1 MYKVTCP
8 PPRIKLLGKKI
19 KWERREGEGK
29 RKREGKK
36 EEEKGKRRG
45 KKGKGMDEE
54 GKGKGRGIRREREEG
69 SEREENRKGRVK
81 GKLKNGRVVK
91 KIKVV
96 LTLHNPVKGTMKKS
110 QSHLVLMEGRIDGQ
124 INQLR
129 MVPNIFEKKR
139 NMRCNV
145 AMYHCVSIISYLH
158 DSS

>member
-1 MYKVTCP
+1 M
-8 PPRIKLLGKKI
+8 
-19 KWERREGEGK
+19 
-29 RKREGKK
+29 
-36 EEEKGKRRG
+36 G
-45 KKGKGMDEE
+45 KKGRGRETEE
-54 GKGKGRGIRREREEG
+54 
-69 SEREENRKGRVK
+69 GRVK

>member
-1 MYKVTCP
+1 
-8 PPRIKLLGKKI
+8 
-19 KWERREGEGK
+19 
-29 RKREGKK
+29 
-36 EEEKGKRRG
+36 
-45 KKGKGMDEE
+45 MDGE
-54 GKGKGRGIRREREEG
+54 GKGKGRVIRREREEG

-129 MVPNIFEKKR
+129 MVPNIFEKKGICDAMSLCIIVCLLFLIYMTVLNILIDKTCLLDILKSTKTIPIKD
-139 NMRCNV
+139 NMFPCGDT
-145 AMYHCVSIISYLH
+145 CLK
-158 DSS
+158 